1 MIAHR
6 SAPQD
11 TANPIRKQ
19 REMGSSPF
27 YIDII
32 SKLVISDMDKYY
44 KLIANKEL

>member
-19 REMGSSPF
+19 SF